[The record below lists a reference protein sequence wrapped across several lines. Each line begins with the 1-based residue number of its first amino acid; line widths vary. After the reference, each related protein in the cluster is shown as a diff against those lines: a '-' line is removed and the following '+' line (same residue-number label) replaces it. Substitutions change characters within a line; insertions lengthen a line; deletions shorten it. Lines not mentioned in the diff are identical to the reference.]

1 MPHYVL
7 RLKFKPTVWLQIK
20 ALSPS
25 VFTYAQ
31 FSSVQFSHS
40 FVSDSLRHYGQQHA
54 GPPCPSPA
62 LGACPNS
69 CPLSQWCHPIISS
82 SAIPISP
89 HLQSFLAS
97 GSFQMSQFFTSGGQ
111 SIGAS
116 ASASVIPMNTQDL
129 FPLGWTG
136 ATSLQSKELSR
147 VFTNHSSK
155 ASILWCSAFFL
166 DQLTSIHDYW
176 KNHSLD
182 HLDLCWQSSVS
193 AF

>member
-31 FSSVQFSHS
+31 FSSVQSLICVWLFATLWTAARQASLS
-40 FVSDSLRHYGQQHA
+40 VSNSRSLPKLMSIESA
-54 GPPCPSPA
+54 MPSNH
-62 LGACPNS
+62 LI
-69 CPLSQWCHPIISS
+69 LCHP
-82 SAIPISP
+82 
-89 HLQSFLAS
+89 HLPQPSSFLAS
-97 GSFQMSQFFTSGGQ
+97 GSFQMSLFFTSGGQ
-111 SIGAS
+111 SIGTP

-129 FPLGWTG
+129 FPLEWTG
-136 ATSLQSKELSR
+136 STSLQSKELSR

-182 HLDLCWQSSVS
+182 HLDLCWQSNVS

>member
-1 MPHYVL
+1 MH
-7 RLKFKPTVWLQIK
+7 
-20 ALSPS
+20 
-25 VFTYAQ
+25 
-31 FSSVQFSHS
+31 SSVQFSHS
-40 FVSDSLRHYGQQHA
+40 FVSDSLQHYGLQHA
-54 GPPCPSPA
+54 RPPCPSPT

-69 CPLSQWCHPIISS
+69 CPLSQRCHPIISS

-89 HLQSFLAS
+89 NLQSFLAS
-97 GSFQMSQFFTSGGQ
+97 GSFQMSLFFTSGGQ
-111 SIGAS
+111 SIGTP

-129 FPLGWTG
+129 FPLEWTG
-136 ATSLQSKELSR
+136 STSLQSKELSR

-182 HLDLCWQSSVS
+182 HLDLCWQSNVS